1 VIQGYAPERIE
12 YGVNRYQNETRRLYR
27 VMDTQLAKTKKFLVP
42 GDKLTIADISCWGWV
57 ASHSEFQPPTLPTSL
72 SPPSNV
78 GTRRK
83 KPGPA

>member
-1 VIQGYAPERIE
+1 MRCAQSFPEAEMMTGYAPERIE

-57 ASHSEFQPPTLPTSL
+57 ASHSQFEPPFFSL
-72 SPPSNV
+72 WCM
-78 GTRRK
+78 
-83 KPGPA
+83 